1 MVAEQIRGW
10 PKPTPEELA
19 LRSRYRCALCYKH
32 CPIPCRFTASEYRQL
47 VEATLR
53 TDHEPTD

>member
-1 MVAEQIRGW
+1 MVAEPTHGW
-10 PKPTPEELA
+10 PTPTAEELA
-19 LRSRYRCALCYKH
+19 LRSKYRCALCHKH

-53 TDHEPTD
+53 TGHESTD